1 METEDLSAF
10 INKLFFFSLNYQER
24 NGKQIA
30 TNYIIKVANQMHCK
44 NKTKYSVVVVF
55 F

>member
-1 METEDLSAF
+1 METENLSAF
-10 INKLFFFSLNYQER
+10 TNKLFFFPLNYHEK

-30 TNYIIKVANQMHCK
+30 TNYITKVANQMHFK
-44 NKTKYSVVVVF
+44 NKTKYSVVVGF